1 MPSIFAKN
9 FRFLREEKDITQ
21 TDMGVELG
29 FSRASVD
36 AYEDGRAMPP
46 YPKLK
51 IIADYFEYSI
61 EEITEEKLWNSQE
74 TKRNQADQVP
84 IKFEEESTADL
95 RDQLKALNIE
105 LREEKTVSNKQQNDP
120 TIALVGKKDFE
131 KYLSNTWNSLESSL
145 KRIMFEMSEQKVYRA
160 FEAGVDFPVK
170 ESLIIGSKANILTE
184 IMDGER
190 YLIVSERY
198 GFLYR
203 RVFSQLR
210 TKGIMILSGEV
221 EHVEVSEIHIRD
233 IKEVWKIEAFYSK
246 TLPETNQDISRAL
259 KLAEDLS
266 DELRRLNQKD

>member
-1 MPSIFAKN
+1 MTSVFAKN

-145 KRIMFEMSEQKVYRA
+145 KRIMFEMSEQKDYRA

-210 TKGIMILSGEV
+210 TKGILILSGEV

-246 TLPETNQDISRAL
+246 TLPEPNQDISRAL
-259 KLAEDLS
+259 KLAKDLS